1 MTRSRMWGAVALA
14 AALVVVGAAFNAARA
29 GEDKD
34 KQHKKVVIFRSG
46 GSWLGVQ
53 IADVDT
59 DRGKELG
66 LRDVHGAEVQSVSPG
81 SPAEE
86 AGIKEGDVIT
96 EYQGSRIE
104 GVAQLTRLVRETPSG
119 RTASIEIWRNGS
131 SKDLQVQMKSREHE
145 DDDLPGNIQVWS
157 DDDGDGKMSWFHTP
171 APPEPPDIDLQ
182 ALEGLGDMRIF
193 APGMRPRLGITVD
206 SVGKQLA
213 EYFGVKQG
221 GGALVTSVGKGSAGE
236 SAGLKA
242 GDVIV
247 KVDEDSVQDAGDLH
261 MAMRERRGKALTL
274 TVVRER
280 RETTV
285 KVPEPAEK
293 DTATPGAHSRPAVD
307 QERIQRQIERELRT
321 ARRASEQ
328 ARREAMVAQRAAYAD
343 ALRAVHEATRLTG
356 EQREQMRE
364 AIRQALE
371 NLKEQIEQ
379 QREAFE
385 SDSGDAVE
393 IDNDAIE
400 EAIEDAIESAVSD
413 DDEVEDAVEDGVR
426 GGTDEGDSPARSI
439 STPDSDNE
447 SGNQGSSGSDDATE
461 EQRAEIRRAVEEARR
476 IRIESQDQPGLESRE
491 NNR

>member
-29 GEDKD
+29 GDDKD
-34 KQHKKVVIFRSG
+34 KHKKVVIFRSG

-53 IADVDT
+53 IADVDA

-119 RTASIEIWRNGS
+119 RTASIEVWRNGA
-131 SKDLQVQMKSREHE
+131 SKDLQVTMKSREH
-145 DDDLPGNIQVWS
+145 DGDDLPGNIQIWS
-157 DDDGDGKMSWFHTP
+157 DDDADGNGDGKMTWFHAP
-171 APPEPPDIDLQ
+171 APPEPPDVDLR
-182 ALEGLGDMRIF
+182 ALEGLNDLRVFGV
-193 APGMRPRLGITVD
+193 GMRPRLGITVD
-206 SVGKQLA
+206 SVGTQLA

-221 GGALVTSVGKGSAGE
+221 GGALISSVGKGSAGE

-247 KVDEDSVQDAGDLH
+247 KVDDEAIQDAGDLH
-261 MAMRERRGKALTL
+261 TAMRERRGKALTL
-274 TVVRER
+274 TVVRDR
-280 RETTV
+280 RETTI
-285 KVPEPAEK
+285 KVPEPPER
-293 DTATPGAHSRPAVD
+293 DTPTPGARSRPAD
-307 QERIQRQIERELRT
+307 QERMQREIQRELRS
-321 ARRASEQ
+321 ARRASER
-328 ARREAMVAQRAAYAD
+328 ARRDMVVAQRAAYAD

-356 EQREQMRE
+356 AQQEQVRE

-371 NLKEQIEQ
+371 NLKDQIEQ
-379 QREAFE
+379 QQEE
-385 SDSGDAVE
+385 GSDAIE
-393 IDNDAIE
+393 IDDEAIE
-400 EAIEDAIESAVSD
+400 EAIEGAIDAAV

-426 GGTDEGDSPARSI
+426 GGSDDGDSPARSV
-439 STPDSDNE
+439 STSDSDDD
-447 SGNQGSSGSDDATE
+447 SGNQGSADSDDATE

-476 IRIESQDQPGLESRE
+476 IRLESQDQPGLESRE
-491 NNR
+491 SNR